1 MDSIFKRRMKENH
14 KWFLYMSLIYGG
26 IFVFCM
32 YRNLSGITFPIVIA
46 AALGFSILFLKKA
59 DITLQ
64 KGTIRYFTGIILLG
78 ISTVL
83 TDNTF
88 FHFFNGV
95 GILLLYMM
103 AMVHQLY
110 QDQQWGFTEY
120 VKKFFIFLG
129 TWIIS
134 VGDIFHGRDKNKD
147 GKTEKS
153 VANETKSAEKTEIQE
168 ENNSVDKSQH
178 MWIKSKNV
186 RAVLIG
192 ILTAMIMLS
201 VVLPLLM
208 MSDRVFSQ
216 IFNRFFSIVNPFRLL
231 EEIDIWNIAGVVLT
245 FFFCLEWYRS
255 TLSLQDS
262 SA

>member
-1 MDSIFKRRMKENH
+1 MVEYS
-14 KWFLYMSLIYGG
+14 Y
-26 IFVFCM
+26 FVCTEICRGF
-32 YRNLSGITFPIVIA
+32 TFPIVIA
-46 AALGFSILFLKKA
+46 AALGFSILFLKKT

-64 KGTIRYFTGIILLG
+64 KGTIRYFIGIILLG

-83 TDNTF
+83 TDNGF

-120 VKKFFIFLG
+120 VKKFFILFG
-129 TWIIS
+129 TWVIS
-134 VGDIFHGRDKNKD
+134 VGDIFHGREKNKD
-147 GKTEKS
+147 GKTERA
-153 VANETKSAEKTEIQE
+153 VADETKSAEKTEIQE

-192 ILTAMIMLS
+192 ILAAMIMLS

-216 IFNRFFSIVNPFRLL
+216 IFHRFSTAFSV
-231 EEIDIWNIAGVVLT
+231 
-245 FFFCLEWYRS
+245 
-255 TLSLQDS
+255 
-262 SA
+262 